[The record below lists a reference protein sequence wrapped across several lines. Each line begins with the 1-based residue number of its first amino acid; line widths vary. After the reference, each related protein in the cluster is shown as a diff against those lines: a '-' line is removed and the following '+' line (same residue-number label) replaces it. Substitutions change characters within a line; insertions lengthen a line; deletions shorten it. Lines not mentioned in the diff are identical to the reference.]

1 MNAGSVPVG
10 PVSGSLSV
18 ISLADV
24 WTLITG
30 KRDVVDRPKLDWTE
44 YSGKS
49 GRVEL
54 VLSSGRRVFTS
65 CVSSIISYN
74 SLDISLE

>member
-10 PVSGSLSV
+10 PVSGSFSV

-24 WTLITG
+24 VTLITG

-44 YSGKS
+44 
-49 GRVEL
+49 
-54 VLSSGRRVFTS
+54 
-65 CVSSIISYN
+65 
-74 SLDISLE
+74 